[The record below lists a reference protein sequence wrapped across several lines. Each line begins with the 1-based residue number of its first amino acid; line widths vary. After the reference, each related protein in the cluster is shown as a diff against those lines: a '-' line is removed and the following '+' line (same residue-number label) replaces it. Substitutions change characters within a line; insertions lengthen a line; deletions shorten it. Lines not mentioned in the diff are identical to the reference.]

1 MTEKLTVG
9 RLSAVLHETESK
21 ALARVLKVLGEDRC
35 VELLA
40 EALLC
45 QHHGGL
51 RRKDDRRRKR
61 TLGGVFLELCRQQAT
76 REERRQMFRSSGKNN
91 IVRNS

>member
-1 MTEKLTVG
+1 VITEKLTVG
-9 RLSAVLHETESK
+9 SLAAVLHETEHK
-21 ALARVLKVLGEDRC
+21 ALARVLRVLGEERC

-45 QHHGGL
+45 EHQGGML
-51 RRKDDRRRKR
+51 TKDGRKR

-76 REERRQMFRSSGKNN
+76 PAERRAMFR
-91 IVRNS
+91 